1 MNLGSGGWYWP
12 REVARPVTV
21 DLSEIA
27 NPFIFVT
34 ECLRNGSESE
44 RASLA
49 RAMTIVWARTRNTT
63 AEKRVNALFY
73 EIWEEL

>member
-1 MNLGSGGWYWP
+1 MSVGAGGNYVP
-12 REVARPVTV
+12 RPVTV
-21 DLSEIA
+21 DLTEIA

-49 RAMTIVWARTRNTT
+49 RAMTLVWARTRNTNG
-63 AEKRVNALFY
+63 EKRVDELFY

>member
-1 MNLGSGGWYWP
+1 MSGIGAGGNYVP
-12 REVARPVTV
+12 RPVTV

-49 RAMTIVWARTRNTT
+49 RAMTIVWARSRNTDGQ
-63 AEKRVNALFY
+63 AAVDGLF
-73 EIWEEL
+73 EQIWEEM

>member
-1 MNLGSGGWYWP
+1 MSVGAGGNYVP
-12 REVARPVTV
+12 RPVTV

-49 RAMTIVWARTRNTT
+49 RAMTLVWARTRNTNG
-63 AEKRVNALFY
+63 EKRVDELFY
-73 EIWEEL
+73 EIWEAL

>member
-1 MNLGSGGWYWP
+1 MNPQNMWGAKP
-12 REVARPVTV
+12 RPVTV
-21 DLSEIA
+21 DLSQIS

-49 RAMTIVWARTRNTT
+49 RAMTLVWARTRNTNG
-63 AEKRVNALFY
+63 EKRVDELFC

>member
-1 MNLGSGGWYWP
+1 MSSIGAGGNYVP
-12 REVARPVTV
+12 RPVTV

>member
-1 MNLGSGGWYWP
+1 MSVGAGGNYVP
-12 REVARPVTV
+12 RPVTV
-21 DLSEIA
+21 DLAQIA

-44 RASLA
+44 RADLA
-49 RAMTIVWARTRNTT
+49 RAMTLAWARTRNTT